1 MWSKT
6 ASILIAIFF
15 FESLLLI
22 VSINLNE
29 KFVSEHSMNEDYFLY
44 GNAKLGFGNFRI
56 PPILIGT
63 MFYQGQTLVDRKD
76 EHQFD
81 VSKAKK
87 RIDAQKSLAN
97 QYKLSDLVEI
107 SAVTPEAMVKYLD
120 FYFEY
125 YDPPFVLGGSFDAK
139 IAGIE
144 YLNENGIK
152 SDDYIYNSIS
162 NLKNKKEIELLK
174 KNKITSVVVLILGSN
189 HMSSTQKYSYITG
202 KNQPGNVS
210 IIDGL
215 KQIGIDKIWIDGGVI
230 DIESFSHI
238 LDTQQIV
245 SKSLKLPVGTAPTLF
260 LFKYS
265 SPRLNQKF
273 HTKYRKASVMFIAS
287 WYSNFIFY
295 GAIEDAKECFAS
307 VYQAIELK
315 NVMKKNNIRL
325 FDNL

>member
-1 MWSKT
+1 VRSKI

-15 FESLLLI
+15 FESFLLEVI
-22 VSINLNE
+22 IIINE
-29 KFVSEHSMNEDYFLY
+29 KFVIEPDMNEDYFSY
-44 GNAKLGFGNFRI
+44 GTAKLGVGNFEL

-63 MFYQGQTLVDRKD
+63 MFYQGQTLIDRKN
-76 EHQFD
+76 ECQFD
-81 VSKAKK
+81 AIKAKK
-87 RIDAQKSLAN
+87 RIDNQKSLAK
-97 QYKLSDLVEI
+97 QYKLPELVEI
-107 SAVTPEAMVKYLD
+107 SAITPEAMVKYLE
-120 FYFEY
+120 FYLES

-152 SDDYIYNSIS
+152 ADEYIYNSIS
-162 NLKNKKEIELLK
+162 NLKNKKELELIE
-174 KNKITSVVVLILGSN
+174 KNRISSVVVLILGASN
-189 HMSSTQKYSYITG
+189 MTSTQRYAYITD
-202 KNQPGNVS
+202 KAQPGNVS

-215 KQIGIDKIWIDGGVI
+215 KKLGIEKIWIDGGVI

-265 SPRLNQKF
+265 SPRLNLKF

-295 GAIEDAKECFAS
+295 GAIEDAKECFSS
-307 VYQAIELK
+307 VYQALELK
-315 NVMKKNNIRL
+315 NVMKNNSIRL